1 MKTKKCMVVLIGMIF
16 AAKCFSQSIPSYVP
30 KNGLVGWWPFN
41 GNVNDESGNGNDG
54 ILSSGTYDNNRD
66 NIKNSAIK
74 LISNNDFVYGSGN
87 KMNNQNFT
95 ISAWIYINS
104 LNYTTL
110 NIFKYDGGNI
120 ELVNGYRLFA
130 NLDGSEV
137 GLQFY
142 NNSERITLAK
152 TISKLNQWVNLTAVK
167 NGPKAELYV
176 NGILVEDTIFSN
188 DQITFNNDK
197 FQIGSNGNK
206 NNGELGNRLIDD
218 VALWNR
224 SLSQTEIKS
233 FFLDCQKQ
241 TATTTS
247 FNKLILTNSDKF
259 SIDVIPAGGTLHG
272 SSIINNQIDPSK
284 CKLGKNNIDYFFKND
299 SGCDDSTRFTYVV
312 YDTLGLTCTKTTYDT
327 ITTKTTVTD
336 TLKIKVGITTG
347 LYVNQVNLIKIFPN
361 PTASDLVIDFGIQ
374 EMMQGHSL
382 TITDLNGKQVHKEN
396 IQTQKS
402 LVKLSS
408 LGGKGLYFV
417 NIVDANSKVLV
428 VKQII
433 LE

>member
-1 MKTKKCMVVLIGMIF
+1 MKIKMCIVVLIGMIVTT
-16 AAKCFSQSIPSYVP
+16 KSLSQNLPNYVP
-30 KNGLVGWWPFN
+30 KNGLVGYWPFN
-41 GNVNDESGNGNDG
+41 GNINDESGNGNNG
-54 ILSSGTYDNNRD
+54 ILTSGSYDDNRD
-66 NIKNSAIK
+66 KINNSAVK
-74 LISNNDFVYGSGN
+74 LFSNNDFVYGKGN
-87 KMNNQNFT
+87 KMNNPNFT

-110 NIFKYDGGNI
+110 NIFKYDGGNV

-152 TISKLNQWVNLTAVK
+152 TISKLNQWVNLIAVK

-188 DQITFNNDK
+188 EQISFKDDR
-197 FQIGSNGNK
+197 FQIGSSGNE

-218 VALWNR
+218 IALWNR
-224 SLSQTEIKS
+224 SLSQNEIKS
-233 FFLDCQKQ
+233 IFLDCQKQ

-247 FNKLILTNSDKF
+247 LDKIILTNSGKF
-259 SIDVIPAGGTLHG
+259 SMNVIPVGGTLHG
-272 SSIINNQIDPSK
+272 TSVINNQIDPSK
-284 CKLGKNNIDYFFKND
+284 SKLGRNNIDYFFKND

-327 ITTKTTVTD
+327 IITKTTVTD

-347 LYVNQVNLIKIFPN
+347 LYVNQVNLIRIFPN
-361 PTASDLVIDFGIQ
+361 PTASDLVIDFGNQ
-374 EMMQGHSL
+374 EMIKGYSL
-382 TITDLNGKQVHKEN
+382 TITDLNGKQVHKES

-402 LVKLSS
+402 IVKLSS

-417 NIVDANSKVLV
+417 NIIDVNSKVLV